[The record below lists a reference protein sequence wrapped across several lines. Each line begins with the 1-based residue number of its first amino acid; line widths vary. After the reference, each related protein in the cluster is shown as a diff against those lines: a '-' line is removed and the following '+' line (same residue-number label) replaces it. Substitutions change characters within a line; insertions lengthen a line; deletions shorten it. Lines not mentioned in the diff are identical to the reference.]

1 MDTKRFTVAEHR
13 SRTVVVELNT
23 QCPRI
28 GGDLEGLI
36 NIQALFTGDGLDI
49 SPLEPWANHIN
60 KGVTQTKVNQKVF

>member
-1 MDTKRFTVAEHR
+1 M
-13 SRTVVVELNT
+13 ELNT

-60 KGVTQTKVNQKVF
+60 KEVTQTKVNQKVF